1 MRRLLG
7 LIGLVVAGVVFA
19 SLFLGSFDAYVNAWN
34 STTDL
39 WDKLQAVVSVIWN
52 TVYQPLL
59 LLIVSF
65 IALEGK

>member
-1 MRRLLG
+1 MRRLVG

-19 SLFLGSFDAYVNAWN
+19 SLFLGSFQQYIDAWN
-34 STTDL
+34 SSSDL
-39 WDKLQAVVSVIWN
+39 WTQVQAVVNIIWN

-59 LLIVSF
+59 LLIVSL

>member
-1 MRRLLG
+1 MRRILG
-7 LIGLVVAGVVFA
+7 LIGFIVSGVVFA
-19 SLFLGSFDAYVNAWN
+19 SLFLGSFDSYVNAWN
-34 STTDL
+34 STSDI
-39 WDKLQAVVSVIWN
+39 WEQVQAVVSVIWN